1 MLSSACKNA
10 IRSVLYLAMYSNDT
24 KKIGAKALAEVLEIP
39 QPFLAKLLQVLI
51 KNKLVSSTK
60 GPRGGFYLSKAN
72 NNKNVWQIIDC
83 IDGVKKFD
91 QCFLGLAKCED
102 TNPCPVHFTVSPF
115 KKKIM
120 ADFRDK
126 TIIRFATEI
135 KNSNKVI
142 TLKDFD
148 ILDP

>member
-10 IRSVLYLAMYSNDT
+10 IRSVLYLAMYSSDT
-24 KKIGAKALAEVLEIP
+24 KKIGAKVLAEDLEIP
-39 QPFLAKLLQVLI
+39 KPFLAKLLQVLI
-51 KNKLVSSTK
+51 KNNLVSSTK
-60 GPRGGFYLSKAN
+60 GPRGGFYLTKTN

-102 TNPCPVHFTVSPF
+102 ANPCPVHFTVSPF

-148 ILDP
+148 ILDS